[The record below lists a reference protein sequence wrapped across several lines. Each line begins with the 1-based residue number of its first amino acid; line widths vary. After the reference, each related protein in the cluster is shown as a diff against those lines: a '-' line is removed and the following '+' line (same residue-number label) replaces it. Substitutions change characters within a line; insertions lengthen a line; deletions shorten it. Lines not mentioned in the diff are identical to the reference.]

1 MDAKIVVVKA
11 AGGSHGVEFSGT
23 WSMRELD
30 RVYRAMQL
38 GLRGHH
44 LAERMRA
51 AAGMQEGAADAAGGA
66 AGGASD
72 GADGHGRGRT
82 DTDAADASDGALDV
96 GDGGMGSLGAS
107 DAPSVWDGLLEGR
120 AAGAAQEQEGR
131 GGAAKER
138 KGRDGAAKAKEG
150 DDDAG

>member
-51 AAGMQEGAADAAGGA
+51 AAGM
-66 AGGASD
+66 
-72 GADGHGRGRT
+72 
-82 DTDAADASDGALDV
+82 
-96 GDGGMGSLGAS
+96 
-107 DAPSVWDGLLEGR
+107 
-120 AAGAAQEQEGR
+120 
-131 GGAAKER
+131 
-138 KGRDGAAKAKEG
+138 
-150 DDDAG
+150 